1 MNTGPSSG
9 LPPAAFVL
17 TFALLMTAPHSAAT
31 SSEATP
37 AENPLLAE
45 HWDTPFGTPPFDLI
59 RDEHFLPAFEQAM
72 AEKRAEVAAISA
84 RTDTPTFENTIAALD
99 RTGVLLEQVESVFSN
114 LNSADTNDTR
124 QSIARTLAPQRAALN
139 DDILLDPALF
149 ARVKAVWDARDQE
162 GLSHDQLRLLRETY
176 RMFVRG
182 GAALTPEQK
191 ERFREINRELA
202 SLSVTFGDNV
212 LKATNSYR
220 LVVDDPAEL
229 AGLPPR
235 VVQGAAES
243 AKAAG
248 HEGKWVFTLH
258 WPSLWP
264 FMEAADSRALREKLL
279 AAYAG
284 RTGAGTEADNR
295 PVLTRMASL
304 RAERA
309 RLLGYASHADYVLED
324 RMAETPARAK
334 ALLDQVWPA
343 ARTVAARE
351 AADMQAMIDAASGG
365 FRLGAADWR
374 YYAEKIRR
382 ERYALDEDTVRAYFP
397 LERVRAGAFEVARR
411 LYGITVTERPDLPTY
426 HPDVKAFEVKEADG
440 RHVGVFYT
448 DYFPR
453 PGKRSG
459 AWSSS
464 YRSQR
469 FADDGTFITPVVVN
483 VGNFSR
489 PSGGD
494 PALLSLD
501 EVKTL
506 FHEFGHGLHALFQ
519 RVAYRGIRRT
529 STDFVELPSQIME
542 NWAFEPE
549 VLALY
554 ARHFRTGELIPD
566 ELVGAIRRARTFNQG
581 FATVE
586 YAAAAYLDLAW
597 HTWTAPRE
605 VDADAF
611 EQETLERLGM
621 PAEILPRYRSTY
633 FQHIFSGGYSAGYYS
648 YLWSAV
654 LDADAFE
661 AFREKGLFD
670 PATAAAFRKEV
681 LERGGSDEAM
691 VMFLRFRGREPS
703 VEPLLVRRG
712 LKDVVIGEKTPAA
725 APN

>member
-1 MNTGPSSG
+1 MNTGPRSG
-9 LPPAAFVL
+9 LSPTLVIL
-17 TFALLMTAPHSAAT
+17 TLALLMTAPHSAA
-31 SSEATP
+31 AAP
-37 AENPLLAE
+37 AAAPADNPLLAE
-45 HWDTPFGTPPFDLI
+45 RWDTPFGVPPFDLI

-72 AEKRAEVAAISA
+72 ARKRAEVAAISA

-124 QSIARTLAPQRAALN
+124 QDIARTLAPQRAALN
-139 DDILLDPALF
+139 DDILLDAALF
-149 ARVKAVWDARDQE
+149 GRVKAVWEARE
-162 GLSHDQLRLLRETY
+162 HVELSPEQLRLVRETY
-176 RMFVRG
+176 RTFVRG

-202 SLSVTFGDNV
+202 SLSVAFGDNV
-212 LKATNSYR
+212 LKATNAYR
-220 LVVDDPAEL
+220 LVVDDPADL
-229 AGLPPR
+229 AGLSPR
-235 VVQGAAES
+235 VVQGAAE
-243 AKAAG
+243 AATAAG
-248 HEGKWVFTLH
+248 LEGKWVFTLQ

-264 FMEAADSRALREKLL
+264 FMEAADNRALREKLL
-279 AAYAG
+279 AAYAT
-284 RTGAGTEADNR
+284 RTGEGSAADNR

-324 RMAETPARAK
+324 RMAETPARARD
-334 ALLDQVWPA
+334 LLDRVWPA
-343 ARTVAARE
+343 ARNVAARE
-351 AADMQAMIDAASGG
+351 AKDMQAMIDATGGG
-365 FRLGAADWR
+365 FRLSAADWR
-374 YYAEKIRR
+374 YYAEKIRHG
-382 ERYALDEDTVRAYFP
+382 RYALDEGAVRAYFP
-397 LERVRAGAFEVARR
+397 LERVRTGAFEVAQR
-411 LYGITVTERPDLPTY
+411 LYGITVTERPDLPAY
-426 HPDVKAFEVKEADG
+426 HPEVKAFEVKEADG
-440 RHVGVFYT
+440 RHIGVFYT

-469 FADDGTFITPVVVN
+469 IADDGTFITPVVVN

-489 PSGGD
+489 PSGDD

-501 EVKTL
+501 EVETL

-529 STDFVELPSQIME
+529 PTDFVELPSQIME
-542 NWAFEPE
+542 NWAFEPA

-554 ARHFRTGELIPD
+554 ARHYQTGAPMPD
-566 ELVGAIRRARTFNQG
+566 DLVRAIRRAKTFNQG

-597 HTWTAPRE
+597 HTWTAPQE

-611 EQETLERLGM
+611 ERTTLEGLGM

-670 PATAAAFRKEV
+670 PDTAAAFRKEI
-681 LERGGSDEAM
+681 LERGGSDDAVAM
-691 VMFLRFRGREPS
+691 YLRFRGREPS
-703 VEPLLVRRG
+703 VEPLLIRRG
-712 LKDVVIGEKTPAA
+712 LMGAA
-725 APN
+725 DSGASPVAN